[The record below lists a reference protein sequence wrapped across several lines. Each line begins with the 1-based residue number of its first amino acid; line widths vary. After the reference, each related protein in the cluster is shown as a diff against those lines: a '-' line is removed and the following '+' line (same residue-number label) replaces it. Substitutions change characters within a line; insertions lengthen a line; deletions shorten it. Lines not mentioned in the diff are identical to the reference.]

1 MGLRD
6 IFKKAYNKEESLWPE
21 LLSACAK
28 GKLIPLSEVKDEAF
42 ASEALGK
49 GYGVIPESG
58 EIFAPVDGS
67 VEMVFPTRHA
77 LGLKTRNGTEVL
89 IHIGINT
96 VEENGEGFECLIKQ
110 GDQVT
115 KGQLLERFDLKGIIQ
130 KGYDPTVMLI
140 ITNTAEYKRVALENG
155 SLVVER

>member
-6 IFKKAYNKEESLWPE
+6 IFKKTALKEENVWPE
-21 LLSACAK
+21 ILSSCAK

-42 ASEALGK
+42 ASEAMGK

-67 VEMVFPTRHA
+67 VEMVFPTKHA
-77 LGLKTRNGTEVL
+77 LGLKTKNGTEVL

-96 VEENGEGFECLIKQ
+96 VEENGEGFECLVKQ
-110 GDQVT
+110 GDKIT
-115 KGQLLERFDLKGIIQ
+115 KDQLLERFDLEGIIT

-140 ITNTAEYKRVALENG
+140 ITNTAEYKKVELEND
-155 SLVVER
+155 SLIIER